1 MNAKKGF
8 INILFYLFLIFFIIL
23 PLLSFILTSFYKLPI
38 SIFDFSNLKNIIGT
52 FSFSNYNL
60 FFSNSYYVKALEDS
74 LLLGIAVTT
83 VSLIISLPVSYGL
96 SRTTMKAKQAI
107 RSLLM
112 MGIGIPGFILTYDFI
127 ILSTNFRHL
136 PFNIYS
142 FEGLLIVMSLTSV
155 PFMVMYGTLA
165 LGNLDQRLIESARAN
180 GVSEIKIFF
189 NIILPLIFPGFAAGM
204 IIVFLL
210 ATGSLSIPLLL
221 APTNFPII
229 TALAYT
235 QLFSF
240 FRWGLASAMLV
251 LLLLVNMVAIIIYMA
266 AIRRSSSTI
275 TGKGFRIKYNDNR
288 AVVIVLTIYSAA
300 IAILPIIEIAI
311 LGLSAFSYRWIGT
324 ITPTS
329 YTTRNFGNALAIYPF
344 SIWSTIITCLFAG
357 FIAVA
362 ISLISTYGTRTGTIY
377 GRKVIDFMAML
388 IFALSNVMVG
398 ISYLALYSNR
408 VTGVIVSD
416 LPVAM
421 IMGYVFARLGYS
433 IRSVGISLDSVSN
446 SLFEAGKI
454 MLKSRFSNLLYI
466 ILPLALPGIIE
477 GFLLVFVR
485 SSIDYASTILL
496 APLNW
501 STLALASFS
510 FISTGE
516 LALGAA
522 LAFIIILIT
531 LPISSYLYV
540 IRGRSFR
547 EVV

>member
-1 MNAKKGF
+1 MV
-8 INILFYLFLIFFIIL
+8 FFIIL
-23 PLLSFILTSFYKLPI
+23 PLVSFILTSFYKLPI
-38 SIFDFSNLKNIIGT
+38 SIFNFSTIKNIIGT
-52 FSFSNYNL
+52 FSLSNYGL
-60 FFSNSYYVKALEDS
+60 FFSNSYYVKALEDT
-74 LLLGIAVTT
+74 LLLGVAVTA
-83 VSLIISLPVSYGL
+83 VSLLISLPVSYGL

-127 ILSTNFRHL
+127 ILSTDFRHL

-180 GVSEIKIFF
+180 GVSEIKILF
-189 NIILPLIFPGFAAGM
+189 NIILPLVFPGFAAGM

-251 LLLLVNMVAIIIYMA
+251 LLLIVNIVAIIIYMA
-266 AIRRSSSTI
+266 AIRSSSSTI
-275 TGKGFRIKYNDNR
+275 TGKGFRIKYNDNKI
-288 AVVIVLTIYSAA
+288 AVIVLTVYSAA
-300 IAILPIIEIAI
+300 VAIIPIIEIII

-324 ITPTS
+324 IVPTS
-329 YTTRNFGNALAIYPF
+329 FTTHNFGSAFAIYPF
-344 SIWSTIITCLFAG
+344 SIWSTIITCLLAG
-357 FIAVA
+357 LIAVA
-362 ISLISTYGTRTGTIY
+362 ISLVSTYGTRSGTIY
-377 GRKVIDFMAML
+377 GRKIIDFMAMV

-398 ISYLALYSNR
+398 ISYLTLYSNK
-408 VTGVIVSD
+408 VTGIIVSS
-416 LPVAM
+416 LPIAM

-433 IRSVGISLDSVSN
+433 IRAVGISINSVSN

-454 MLKSRFSNLLYI
+454 MLKGRFSNLLYI

-516 LALGAA
+516 LALGAS

>member
-1 MNAKKGF
+1 MK
-8 INILFYLFLIFFIIL
+8 
-23 PLLSFILTSFYKLPI
+23 S
-38 SIFDFSNLKNIIGT
+38 
-52 FSFSNYNL
+52 
-60 FFSNSYYVKALEDS
+60 LEDT
-74 LLLGIAVTT
+74 LILGIAVTA
-83 VSLIISLPVSYGL
+83 VSLAISLPVSYGL
-96 SRTTMKAKQAI
+96 SRTTMKGKQVI

-127 ILSTNFRHL
+127 ILSTDFRHL

-180 GVSEIKIFF
+180 GVSEAKIFYK
-189 NIILPLIFPGFAAGM
+189 IILPLVFPGFAAGM

-240 FRWGLASAMLV
+240 FKWGLASAMLV
-251 LLLLVNMVAIIIYMA
+251 LLLLVNIFAIIIYMV
-266 AIRRSSSTI
+266 AIRRSSSTV
-275 TGKGFRIKYNDNR
+275 TGKGFRIKYNDNK
-288 AVVIVLTIYSAA
+288 AVVIILTLYSAVVA
-300 IAILPIIEIAI
+300 VLPIIEIVI

-329 YTTRNFGNALAIYPF
+329 YTIHNFGNAFAIYPF
-344 SIWSTIITCLFAG
+344 SIWSTIITCLLAG
-357 FIAVA
+357 LIAVA
-362 ISLISTYGTRTGTIY
+362 ISLVSTYGTRTGIIY
-377 GRKVIDFMAML
+377 GRRVIDFMAMV

-398 ISYLALYSNR
+398 ISYLALYSNS
-408 VTGVIVSD
+408 VTGIIVSD

-454 MLKSRFSNLLYI
+454 MLKGRFSNLLYV

-501 STLALASFS
+501 STLSLASFS

-516 LALGAA
+516 LSLGAA
-522 LAFIIILIT
+522 LAFIIIMIT
-531 LPISSYLYV
+531 LPITSYLYV